1 MEFKALDIAG
11 VVLVTPRVFEDAR
24 GWFMESY
31 SEREFATQ
39 GISVHFV
46 QDNHSQSKK
55 GVLRGLHFQKNPH
68 AQDKLV
74 RIIRGEVLDVVVD
87 LRVGSPTYR
96 KWIGVPLSETN
107 RNILFIPKGC
117 AHGFVTRSDHAELE
131 YKVSDFYDA
140 ACDGGIAWND
150 PEIGVDWGITD
161 PVLSEKDAALPTLK
175 DAGSLFTYDA

>member
-1 MEFKALDIAG
+1 MEFHNCNLEG
-11 VVLVTPRVFEDAR
+11 VVLITPRVFEDER
-24 GWFMESY
+24 GFFMESY
-31 SEREFATQ
+31 SARIFAEH
-39 GISVHFV
+39 GIDVRFV
-46 QDNHSQSKK
+46 QDNHSRSTR

-96 KWIGVPLSETN
+96 RWIGVPLSETN
-107 RNILFIPKGC
+107 KNILFIPKGC
-117 AHGFVTRSDHAELE
+117 AHGFVTRSEIAELE

-150 PEIGVDWGITD
+150 PEIAVDWEIEH
-161 PVLSEKDAALPTLK
+161 PILSQKDAVLPTLK
-175 DAGSLFTYDA
+175 EIGDLFTYGT